1 MYWTLL
7 ILGNLPVYFFF
18 AWLIFDNAENATQS
32 FLTTLLLILKAI
44 FVPRILRVLLDMEDD
59 GGFEAFELIGFL
71 IACIGTVWGEH
82 YLLTNYVFN

>member
-32 FLTTLLLILKAI
+32 FFTTLLLILKAI
-44 FVPRILRVLLDMEDD
+44 FVPRILRVLL
-59 GGFEAFELIGFL
+59 
-71 IACIGTVWGEH
+71 GTVCGEH